1 MPLIEMPEVG
11 GSDHVQLGA
20 VLLRKRDLPEV
31 YQEVVEFHHNPSKA
45 ILFPVEV
52 AHFHL
57 VDIITNELKL
67 GCSGE
72 SEITPIN

>member
-1 MPLIEMPEVG
+1 MPEVW

-20 VLLRKRDLPEV
+20 ALLRKRDLPKV
-31 YQEVVEFHHNPSKA
+31 YQKVVEFHHNPSKA

-57 VDIITNELKL
+57 VDMIPNELKL

>member
-1 MPLIEMPEVG
+1 VPEVG
-11 GSDHVQLGA
+11 GSYHVQFGA
-20 VLLRKRDLPEV
+20 TLLRKSDLPEV

-52 AHFHL
+52 DHFHL

-67 GCSGE
+67 GCSEE
-72 SEITPIN
+72 SLTPLN